1 MKTDSIFYRIF
12 QQYPRS
18 FFELLNLPL
27 TEADQYQF
35 TNLEVKQLAFRLD
48 GLFFP
53 STDNPSQPFYLTE
66 VQFQPDD
73 DLYYRIFAEL
83 FLYLR
88 QYQPPYPWRVVVIY
102 PNRNTEREKS
112 QHFSQI
118 LNSEAVT
125 RIYLD
130 ELEGENGLGVG
141 IIKLVVASESV
152 AIESAQQLIE
162 QAQQILPPA
171 PLRRDIIDLIETIVV
186 YKLPQA
192 SREEIARMLGLTDLK
207 QTRFYQEAFT
217 EGLQEGRLEGRQ
229 EGRLE
234 GRLEGR
240 EEITRNIV
248 LRLNNLGYASEAIA
262 EILGL
267 PVDEILPILED
278 SNKG

>member
-18 FFELLNLPL
+18 FFELLNLPP

-53 STDNPSQPFYLTE
+53 STDNPNQPFYLTE

-152 AIESAQQLIE
+152 AIASAQQLIE

-217 EGLQEGRLEGRQ
+217 EGLQEGLQEGRQ
-229 EGRLE
+229 
-234 GRLEGR
+234 EGR

-267 PVDEILPILED
+267 PVDEVLPILED
-278 SNKG
+278 SNDG

>member
-278 SNKG
+278 SNEG